1 MLGYRFSELP
11 NNHPGDICQARSV
24 AFLLFCYK
32 NPVRPALP
40 SRRQP
45 AILLVLAALW
55 SAHNLPADVA
65 RQVAAK
71 SLQISRLTSISKSS
85 RAKVL
90 LCRLSTEARNV
101 NQLDLRTFVA
111 QLLALS
117 PGASIAGP
125 QPTEARFSASARKAA
140 ASSPPPY
147 SLFER
152 PPPSA
157 FLA

>member
-1 MLGYRFSELP
+1 
-11 NNHPGDICQARSV
+11 
-24 AFLLFCYK
+24 
-32 NPVRPALP
+32 
-40 SRRQP
+40 
-45 AILLVLAALW
+45 
-55 SAHNLPADVA
+55 VA

-71 SLQISRLTSISKSS
+71 SLQISRLASISKSS

-117 PGASIAGP
+117 PAAAPAGP
-125 QPTEARFSASARKAA
+125 QTSESQLYAKAREAATF
-140 ASSPPPY
+140 SPPHHP
-147 SLFER
+147 LFER
-152 PPPSA
+152 PPPSP

>member
-1 MLGYRFSELP
+1 
-11 NNHPGDICQARSV
+11 
-24 AFLLFCYK
+24 
-32 NPVRPALP
+32 VRPALP

-55 SAHNLPADVA
+55 SAHNLPADLA

-71 SLQISRLTSISKSS
+71 SLQISRLASISKSS

-90 LCRLSTEARNV
+90 FCRLSTEARNV

-111 QLLALS
+111 QLLAVS
-117 PGASIAGP
+117 PGASLAGP
-125 QPTEARFSASARKAA
+125 QPNDAHFYASAHEAA
-140 ASSPPPY
+140 PSSPPPY

>member
-1 MLGYRFSELP
+1 
-11 NNHPGDICQARSV
+11 
-24 AFLLFCYK
+24 
-32 NPVRPALP
+32 VRPVP
-40 SRRQP
+40 SSRRQP
-45 AILLVLAALW
+45 AIILVLAALW

-65 RQVAAK
+65 RQVAAR
-71 SLQISRLTSISKSS
+71 SHQISRLASISKSS
-85 RAKVL
+85 RAKIL

-101 NQLDLRTFVA
+101 NPLDLRTFVA
-111 QLLALS
+111 QLLAIS
-117 PGASIAGP
+117 PAAALAGP
-125 QPTEARFSASARKAA
+125 QSAEARFYVTACDSA